1 MAAEIFSEFVFACS
15 FDLLVT
21 FVSDVC

>member
-1 MAAEIFSEFVFACS
+1 MNFLTKFVN

-21 FVSDVC
+21 FVMW